1 MNDASHAPTGPS
13 TEIRI
18 WDWPLRLTHWLFVS
32 CIAVSWWSAERHA
45 MDWHR
50 YSGYALLGLLVF
62 RIYWGIAGSS
72 TARFSQFIRGPGKL
86 FAYLREPRGEH
97 RDAGHNP
104 LGGWSVAAMLTLMLS
119 QVVIGLF
126 VSDVDGLESGPQS
139 HLVSFDTSRTLAG
152 VHEIVFNVILSLIA
166 LHIAAILFY
175 LLVKRNN
182 LIGAMITGRRRT
194 VPMTEMTPVPGWRV
208 IPGVVLATAVVWWVA
223 T

>member
-1 MNDASHAPTGPS
+1 
-13 TEIRI
+13 
-18 WDWPLRLTHWLFVS
+18 
-32 CIAVSWWSAERHA
+32 
-45 MDWHR
+45 
-50 YSGYALLGLLVF
+50 
-62 RIYWGIAGSS
+62 
-72 TARFSQFIRGPGKL
+72 
-86 FAYLREPRGEH
+86 
-97 RDAGHNP
+97 
-104 LGGWSVAAMLTLMLS
+104 MLTLMLS